1 MSAAN
6 GEIIPNDGAHCVETM
21 HGDGMKTSRV
31 FYMANVDMPI
41 LAVAELTKEG
51 TLGSEVRFRKKDG
64 LMVDNA
70 TGHRQHFV
78 KRKGVYFIKLYVPK
92 DAEHP
97 SVFSRP
103 AM

>member
-1 MSAAN
+1 
-6 GEIIPNDGAHCVETM
+6 
-21 HGDGMKTSRV
+21 
-31 FYMANVDMPI
+31 MPI
-41 LAVAELTKEG
+41 LAVTELTKEG
-51 TLGSEVRFRKKDG
+51 TVGSEVRFPKKDG

-78 KRKGVYFIKLYVPK
+78 QRKGVYFITLFVHK

-97 SVFSRP
+97 SVFSRS